1 MESKQQGL
9 TAPAPARALPDDDE
23 PTIGDL
29 QRELARLRLSRD
41 TWKTRAQKAARRLID
56 ALPDHA
62 SCASAE
68 LREFRMAWA
77 AYKGFRD
84 GMGDMSDFVVAIRE
98 QTVSQLSDAV
108 IDELL
113 AK

>member
-1 MESKQQGL
+1 MTPTPTPE
-9 TAPAPARALPDDDE
+9 RALPDDDE

-41 TWKTRAQKAARRLID
+41 MWKKRAQKAAARFI
-56 ALPDHA
+56 ASLPDHV
-62 SCASAE
+62 SGASAE
-68 LREFRMAWA
+68 LREFRMSWA
-77 AYKGFRD
+77 AYKGFRN

-108 IDELL
+108 VDELL
-113 AK
+113 ATKDTK